1 MKCQLTQYRFTT
13 IFFSGITENEN
24 TNEHFKTSKS
34 VYFCV
39 LCSLP
44 VSVISA
50 PKPIKLFHAKKK
62 RKNIII
68 VYFDI
73 HSETLNKERKQISKI
88 SWQIKGP

>member
-1 MKCQLTQYRFTT
+1 MQ
-13 IFFSGITENEN
+13 
-24 TNEHFKTSKS
+24 
-34 VYFCV
+34 
-39 LCSLP
+39 
-44 VSVISA
+44 
-50 PKPIKLFHAKKK
+50 KKK